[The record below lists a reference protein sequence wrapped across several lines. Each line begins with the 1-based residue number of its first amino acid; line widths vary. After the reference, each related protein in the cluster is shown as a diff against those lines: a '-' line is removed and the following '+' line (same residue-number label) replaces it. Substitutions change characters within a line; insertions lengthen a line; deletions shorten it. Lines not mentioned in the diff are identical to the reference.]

1 MAGEKGKKQ
10 ELPSTELR
18 RFESNVQFAQVI
30 CLKDSRGLIVG
41 TSDTDRPSS
50 IILFRLDTL
59 ERVFEVQAHSQP
71 ITRMI
76 VNYENSCLFT
86 GSQDGSLGMWEINQK
101 QKNKEGM
108 QQLVFSKEILCERA
122 ELQALLSSIDNY
134 NEMNEQLKKDQK
146 IKSET
151 KMAEIDAQIKKEN
164 ENKEREKA
172 NQERIRNELQQEI
185 DNMERKYNQD
195 LERKRKEHEDYLQNE
210 KIKHEEKKD

>member
-1 MAGEKGKKQ
+1 
-10 ELPSTELR
+10 
-18 RFESNVQFAQVI
+18 
-30 CLKDSRGLIVG
+30 
-41 TSDTDRPSS
+41 
-50 IILFRLDTL
+50 
-59 ERVFEVQAHSQP
+59 
-71 ITRMI
+71 
-76 VNYENSCLFT
+76 
-86 GSQDGSLGMWEINQK
+86 
-101 QKNKEGM
+101 M

-195 LERKRKEHEDYLQNE
+195 LERK
-210 KIKHEEKKD
+210 